1 MVESSLLEILGVNFS
16 SGSQTIINAVDLNLC
31 IFCSPSWPMS
41 EFPSLLKHCITQAE
55 AQKLVLEH
63 WNPQV
68 KLALEIKLGLPHR
81 GMHL

>member
-1 MVESSLLEILGVNFS
+1 MLWISIYVFFAALPGPCLSS
-16 SGSQTIINAVDLNLC
+16 
-31 IFCSPSWPMS
+31 
-41 EFPSLLKHCITQAE
+41 PSLLKHCITQAE
-55 AQKLVLEH
+55 AQKLALEH